1 MTKMACCNVN
11 NTAQC
16 RLGII
21 ILSSLAMLIVEDPT
35 ETEMYNSNK
44 GAVPLLSF
52 MSSVKLDSLSCS
64 FTSISFLTNY

>member
-1 MTKMACCNVN
+1 MTKMPCCNVN